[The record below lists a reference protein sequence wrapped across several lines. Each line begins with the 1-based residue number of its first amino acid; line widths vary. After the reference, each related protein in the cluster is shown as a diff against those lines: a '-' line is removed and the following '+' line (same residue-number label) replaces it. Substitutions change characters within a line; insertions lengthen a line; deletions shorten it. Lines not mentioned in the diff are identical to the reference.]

1 MLTKKKNCTCNDSKT
16 KENNNKEMDC
26 KTINFDPILNQ
37 FIDHTRIQQRAI
49 QRTQLI
55 LEPATTIERTTVRAH
70 RL

>member
-1 MLTKKKNCTCNDSKT
+1 
-16 KENNNKEMDC
+16 MDC
-26 KTINFDPILNQ
+26 KTKNFDPILNQ